1 MVQKTHFPAGLHP
14 AEFYLRLSLEQGSLE
29 GGLEVWVP
37 YVNHSRKSE
46 GWSRSEPLFLKSVV
60 GGDLMGEQVSR
71 EEGG

>member
-1 MVQKTHFPAGLHP
+1 MSFLGVRKPGV
-14 AEFYLRLSLEQGSLE
+14 

-37 YVNHSRKSE
+37 YVNHSQKSK
-46 GWSRSEPLFLKSVV
+46 GWSQSELLFLKSVV